1 MATYAELER
10 FTIQEVI
17 EFLSQKLAMDGVVSE
32 ESLESLRQNRVAG
45 KAFLA
50 LEEEELRELFP
61 LIGERK
67 AIRSIIDS
75 YKPQQ
80 VIWKAGTT
88 YVHIDH
94 PVASYH
100 TAIAVLSSDLTYLG
114 HVWLVIWNPHYPLS
128 SVFAL

>member
-17 EFLSQKLAMDGVVSE
+17 EFLSHKLAMDGVVSE

-80 VIWKAGTT
+80 VI
-88 YVHIDH
+88 
-94 PVASYH
+94 
-100 TAIAVLSSDLTYLG
+100 
-114 HVWLVIWNPHYPLS
+114 
-128 SVFAL
+128 